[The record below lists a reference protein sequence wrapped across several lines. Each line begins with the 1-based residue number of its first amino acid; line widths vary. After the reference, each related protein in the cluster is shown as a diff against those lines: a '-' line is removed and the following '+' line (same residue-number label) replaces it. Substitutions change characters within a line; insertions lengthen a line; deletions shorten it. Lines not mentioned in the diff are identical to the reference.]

1 MITRISQAACKVE
14 GVLLKVDCEYGV
26 FLGKVMSRMSSQY
39 ISCIH
44 CLIAVLIC
52 FGYFEP
58 RLIDFSWPRACSWKT
73 CSETMLGLFGYS
85 DKLVANSC
93 IN

>member
-1 MITRISQAACKVE
+1 MESM
-14 GVLLKVDCEYGV
+14 VDSCV
-26 FLGKVMSRMSSQY
+26 SMGKVMSRMSSQY

-52 FGYFEP
+52 FRYFQP
-58 RLIDFSWPRACSWKT
+58 RLIDFSSPWACSWKT
-73 CSETMLGLFGYS
+73 CSEIMLVLFGYS

-93 IN
+93 IH